1 MNFRQKLVYTLFGAL
16 LALVG
21 MLFGSTIAPPV
32 TAQKGTDIV
41 CTSLAVVDETGEP
54 RILLTANQEGGTLAI
69 MDKTEN
75 FIASLTT
82 EKKKPAL
89 YLVDQKRNGKVDLVV
104 NEYGG
109 NILLSG
115 GPGKGGVLMS
125 MYEGMGIITV
135 ADKSGEVKGHLPDSL
150 NVR

>member
-16 LALVG
+16 LTLVG
-21 MLFGSTIAPPV
+21 MLFNNIVAPPV
-32 TAQKGTDIV
+32 TAQRETDIV
-41 CTSLAVVDETGEP
+41 CTSLKVVDETGEP

-69 MDKTEN
+69 RDKTEN
-75 FIASLTT
+75 FIASLST
-82 EKKKPAL
+82 EQKTPAL

-109 NILLSG
+109 NVLLSG

-125 MYEGMGIITV
+125 IYEGTGIITV
-135 ADKSGEVKGHLPDSL
+135 ADKSGKVKGHLPDSL